1 MLFWEVLTN
10 GEGTKPYELND
21 MYKLREQGLISTTA
35 RQDCIG
41 FLNANHG
48 QERSLFGTILEALEG
63 SLHPDPSKRFS
74 ATTLIRLLKAAVN
87 RQ

>member
-10 GEGTKPYELND
+10 GNGTKHYELND
-21 MYKLREQGLISTTA
+21 MYRLREQGVISTTA
-35 RQDCIG
+35 KQDCIG

-48 QERSLFGTILEALEG
+48 QERGLFGTILEALEG

-74 ATTLIRLLKAAVN
+74 ATTLTRLLKGALN